1 MESAK
6 EEKWPTRVHVTLVIG
21 SVEAPLAIRVPG
33 GSIQSCE
40 SMVNIT
46 WTFSI
51 TEHPRS
57 LFHLWRMGLDGGHV
71 IAVCDQ
77 RPEGKMVPM
86 PEGCPQNSLPVLTE
100 EKLLTAFVGPN
111 GRVTCFIHLPK

>member
-1 MESAK
+1 M
-6 EEKWPTRVHVTLVIG
+6 
-21 SVEAPLAIRVPG
+21 
-33 GSIQSCE
+33 
-40 SMVNIT
+40 
-46 WTFSI
+46 
-51 TEHPRS
+51 
-57 LFHLWRMGLDGGHV
+57 